1 VPDGQAGIFVSP
13 NSALALKDAIL
24 LLLKDDELRE
34 TMGNTGQTYA
44 LANYSASVVAE
55 AHENLYRSVLDG
67 KV

>member
-1 VPDGQAGIFVSP
+1 
-13 NSALALKDAIL
+13 
-24 LLLKDDELRE
+24 
-34 TMGNTGQTYA
+34 